1 VEITGFATIQT
12 AVDCMKY
19 GAVDYVE
26 KPFTEEELVD
36 FVKKSLFRRQDRLA
50 SRSSE

>member
-1 VEITGFATIQT
+1 MEITGFATIQT